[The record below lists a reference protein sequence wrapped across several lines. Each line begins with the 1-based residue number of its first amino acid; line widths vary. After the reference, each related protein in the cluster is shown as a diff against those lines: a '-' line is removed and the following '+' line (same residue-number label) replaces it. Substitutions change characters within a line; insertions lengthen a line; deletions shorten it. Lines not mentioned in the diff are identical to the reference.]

1 MNINIKKI
9 ASIVG
14 LTLLFSFVIFKAY
27 NAEEENYTTLYI
39 IQIGAYKSYDN
50 VIKNTRTLENYI
62 IRKEEDL
69 YKIYIGITFNEEV
82 YNKLISLYSEKHD
95 TFKKTLKI
103 TDKEFIEKIENY
115 DKVILNTNKINN
127 INIII
132 KEELKLFDNFLN
144 KK

>member
-9 ASIVG
+9 ASIIG
-14 LTLLFSFVIFKAY
+14 ITLLFSFVIFKAY
-27 NAEEENYTTLYI
+27 NAEEEKYRILYI

-62 IRKEEDL
+62 IRKEGDL
-69 YKIYIGITFNEEV
+69 YKLYIGITFNEEV
-82 YNKLISLYSEKHD
+82 YNKLTSLYGEKHD
-95 TFKKTLKI
+95 IFKKTLKI
-103 TDKEFIEKIENY
+103 TDKEFIEKIEDY